1 MLMNK
6 ISTASGSERTVA
18 TNGRGK
24 RAICSLP
31 LALLIVAFLLSGC
44 RQDMHDN
51 PRLEAYEEGAGR
63 QLPEGTV
70 ARGSLA
76 TNPAAPKPIYGQPAA
91 PAAPTAPTPTAS
103 GGAAQPGA
111 AAASAV
117 PVGEDGFPFV
127 LTKEILD
134 RGQSRYEISCL
145 PCHGKLGFGDG
156 MIVKRGFRKAADFHQ
171 DRLRQAPASYFY
183 DVMTNGFGAMS
194 SYSDQLTPEDRWKVA
209 AYIRVLQKSQ
219 NVPVAELKEEM
230 RRELEKA
237 AQSGTQS
244 GGQHK

>member
-6 ISTASGSERTVA
+6 SKVKSFILLL
-18 TNGRGK
+18 
-24 RAICSLP
+24 LP
-31 LALLIVAFLLSGC
+31 FAVLLSGC

-51 PRLEAYEEGAGR
+51 PRLEAYEDGANR

-76 TNPAAPKPIYGQPAA
+76 TNPSAPKITAGAPAA
-91 PAAPTAPTPTAS
+91 PAPAQTA
-103 GGAAQPGA
+103 GAAPAAGA

-134 RGQSRYEISCL
+134 RGQNRYEISCM
-145 PCHGKLGFGDG
+145 PCHGKLGDGKG
-156 MIVKRGFRKAADFHQ
+156 MIVQRGFRRAGNYHEE
-171 DRLRQAPASYFY
+171 RLRKAPASYFY

-209 AYIRVLQKSQ
+209 AYIRVLQRSQ
-219 NVPVAELKEEM
+219 MPLVEMKEEDKKKV
-230 RRELEKA
+230 EEAEKA
-237 AQSGTQS
+237 AAAS

>member
-18 TNGRGK
+18 TTGRGK
-24 RAICSLP
+24 RAIRSLP
-31 LALLIVAFLLSGC
+31 LALLFVAFLLSAC

-76 TNPAAPKPIYGQPAA
+76 TNPAAPKPISGP

-103 GGAAQPGA
+103 GGAAQAGA

-117 PVGEDGFPFV
+117 PMGEDGFPFV

-145 PCHGKLGFGDG
+145 PCHGKLGYGDG
-156 MIVKRGFRKAADFHQ
+156 MIVQRGFRKAASYHQ

-219 NVPVAELKEEM
+219 NIPVAELNEEM
-230 RRELEKA
+230 RRELEKT
-237 AQSGTQS
+237 AQRGTQS
-244 GGQHK
+244 GGKQK